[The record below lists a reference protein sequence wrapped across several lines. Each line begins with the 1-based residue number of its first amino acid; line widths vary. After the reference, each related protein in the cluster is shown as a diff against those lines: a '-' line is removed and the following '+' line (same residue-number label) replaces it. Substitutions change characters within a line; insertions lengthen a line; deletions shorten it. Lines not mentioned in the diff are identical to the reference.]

1 MNEIFIFFVTG
12 EAINLDTNKEVDER
26 NIHFLSLAMPLIWTQ
41 TKKWMNEK
49 YSFFV
54 TGDAINLDANKE
66 VDERNIHFVTDEA
79 INLDANKEMNK
90 L

>member
-1 MNEIFIFFVTG
+1 M
-12 EAINLDTNKEVDER
+12 
-26 NIHFLSLAMPLIWTQ
+26 
-41 TKKWMNEK
+41 K

-90 L
+90 LKKNNRKTFV